1 METPAETMNFHQ
13 LLQHRA
19 ALLRQARLA
28 NLAFACER
36 LDDYARRLAAARI
49 SGPLTLQGVDPEAD
63 RFCPELVPH
72 VASQAVVDEYFLDED
87 VADLADVLGFL
98 GHEGFDVAATFTSE
112 DVMARWLPRL
122 RRELAA
128 AGIAP
133 PTENLPLD
141 DTTSESGAS
150 GPGEIAGEA

>member
-1 METPAETMNFHQ
+1 MNFHH

-36 LDDYARRLAAARI
+36 LEDYARRLAAARVT
-49 SGPLTLQGVDPEAD
+49 GPLTLQEVDPEVD
-63 RFCPELVPH
+63 RFCPELMPH
-72 VASQAVVDEYFLDED
+72 TASQAVIDEYFLDED

-98 GHEGFDVAATFTSE
+98 GDEGFDVAATFTAE
-112 DVMARWLPRL
+112 DVVARWLPRL
-122 RRELAA
+122 RRELAG

-133 PTENLPLD
+133 PTESLPLD
-141 DTTSESGAS
+141 DTAPERGAS
-150 GPGEIAGEA
+150 GAAEAAGGA

>member
-1 METPAETMNFHQ
+1 MNFHQ
-13 LLQHRA
+13 LLHHRA

-36 LDDYARRLAAARI
+36 LEDYARRLTAARI
-49 SGPLTLQGVDPEAD
+49 AGPLTLQGVDPEAD

-72 VASQAVVDEYFLDED
+72 AASPAVVDEYFLDED

-98 GHEGFDVAATFTSE
+98 SDEGFDVATTFTAE
-112 DVMARWLPRL
+112 DIVARWLPRL
-122 RRELAA
+122 RRELAG

-133 PTENLPLD
+133 PTEALPLD
-141 DTTSESGAS
+141 DTASERGPSG
-150 GPGEIAGEA
+150 AGEATSEA